1 MIEVEK
7 KFILT
12 EKEEKSL
19 TTGAEFL
26 GEKTFIDIYYDD
38 ENYSLTG
45 KDIWLRKRSD
55 RFELKIPLNL
65 NIKERISDQYREI
78 ENDEDILKYFNAN
91 INEPLES
98 FLINNKYFPFCEI
111 KTTRRKYKK
120 DGFNID
126 LDLMDFGYKLAEIEY
141 MISNEAEM
149 EQATKSIL
157 EFAKSCNIDT
167 KAIVKG
173 KVIEYLRLND
183 PKHFQTLIDLEVV
196 KEDKLSL

>member
-19 TTGAEFL
+19 TAGAEFL

-45 KDIWLRKRSD
+45 KDIWLRKRSG

-78 ENDEDILKYFNAN
+78 ENDEDILKYFNTN
-91 INEPLES
+91 INGSLET
-98 FLINNKYFPFCEI
+98 FLIDNKYFAFCEI

-141 MISNEAEM
+141 MISNESEM

-157 EFAKSCNIDT
+157 EFAKSYNINT

-173 KVIEYLRLND
+173 KVVEYLRLNN
-183 PKHFQTLIDLEVV
+183 PKHFQKLIDLEVV
-196 KEDKLSL
+196 KGDRI